1 MFSLLISQII
11 TCNLQRIISMRGSW
25 GRKTPA
31 SCPTTSFTAT
41 DTRRL
46 GSPPSTGSCRASDG
60 RTRLCFQDWAN
71 WTKMV
76 RPPSIIK
83 LVKQSCHL
91 QSNWTWCT
99 APTAGWL
106 TCRRRTSGRLEWRGR
121 WRWPTSR
128 GPAITYTQ
136 TSQTT
141 STTASANCYRVT
153 TPRIYN
159 KILLQQTFVLFDPQS
174 MISLVLPNYYWKQQ
188 KSGVIFKD
196 GPGKKNNY
204 SQIGFIFPSSVR
216 LRMRCCPLLFPVSV
230 SVSVESSPRVWGE
243 SVTRW
248 EQDQHSDL
256 LVDISPAVVLSFSP
270 CDNLTNPP
278 ARSSVTI

>member
-60 RTRLCFQDWAN
+60 RTRLCYQDWAN

-153 TPRIYN
+153 TPRIFN
-159 KILLQQTFVLFDPQS
+159 KILLHQS
-174 MISLVLPNYYWKQQ
+174 FRIVWSSVNDQSCLAKLVLETPKEWSNFQ
-188 KSGVIFKD
+188 GRT
-196 GPGKKNNY
+196 GNKNNH
-204 SQIGFIFPSSVR
+204 QVR
-216 LRMRCCPLLFPVSV
+216 
-230 SVSVESSPRVWGE
+230 W
-243 SVTRW
+243 
-248 EQDQHSDL
+248 DL
-256 LVDISPAVVLSFSP
+256 NSHQVQEWDVVLSYF
-270 CDNLTNPP
+270 L
-278 ARSSVTI
+278 